1 MNDELY
7 LNEQVKVVAVFGG
20 GQYPCCPL
28 KFRRQNGKEIEITE
42 VGLCHPNQQ
51 GKKMLHVFDVTD
63 GVADYRLEFDAE
75 RLNWTLTREAD
86 HYEK

>member
-7 LNEQVKVVAVFGG
+7 LNEQVQVVVVFGG
-20 GQYPCCPL
+20 GQYPCRPL
-28 KFRRQNGKEIEITE
+28 KFKRKNGQEIEITE
-42 VGLCHPNQQ
+42 VGLRHPDQQ
-51 GKKMLHVFDVTD
+51 GKKMLHIFDVTD